1 MALVP
6 AAVYAV
12 EFKSG
17 LITTVCCLSSRCTL
31 VLNHSSLL

>member
-6 AAVYAV
+6 ATVYAV

-17 LITTVCCLSSRCTL
+17 LITSSRCTL